1 MKTREERIARQK
13 ELLELRDR
21 VQSRLMA
28 IPGVRS
34 VGVGLKEV
42 GGKITDEIVFRV
54 YIMEKKPL
62 SSVPPGERIPGEIEG
77 IETDVI
83 VWEPDE
89 RAGVDSGRY
98 RPLRGG
104 IQIDNGGGYGT
115 LGCFAKRNSDGAWV
129 ALSNWHVM
137 VQDATTTDLRIAQPE
152 TGCCCC
158 CVTGYIGKVADSKI
172 GDTVDCAIATLDADV
187 AKVHDIVDVGT
198 VDGSGAAVVGDK
210 VRKRGRTTGLTTGTI
225 KDVATDSANS
235 DAFLT
240 NQILIETD
248 PGVPDF
254 ILKGDSGS
262 ALVNED
268 NEVVGLMC
276 RIRGHNGIANPIADV
291 LSALKINIPVADTG
305 ARAVDRLEPKAA
317 ASIQGGR
324 IRDWETLL
332 QTEAE
337 ARHPLGLLVGRHRDE
352 IWDLI
357 QHNREVGL
365 RWQRAQGPAYVAAF
379 ERTTRT
385 IGYRVPDEIAG
396 VSRTELF
403 LAMAVALERNG
414 SPALRAD
421 LRAEAIGWIPRL
433 QRCDT
438 AEALWREYQ
447 VMKHEYGPGAAERLR
462 VRRAWPS

>member
-42 GGKITDEIVFRV
+42 GGKTTDEIVFRV
-54 YIMEKKPL
+54 YVTEKKPP
-62 SSVPPGERIPGEIEG
+62 SQVPPGERIPAQIDGFD
-77 IETDVI
+77 TDVI
-83 VWEPDE
+83 VWELDKQ
-89 RAGVDSGRY
+89 AAVDSDRY

-104 IQIDNGGGYGT
+104 IQITNGSGYGT
-115 LGCFAKRNSDGAWV
+115 LGCFARRNSDSVWV
-129 ALSNWHVM
+129 ALSNHHVM
-137 VQDATTTDLRIAQPE
+137 VEGAPGNDIRIAQPD

-158 CVTGYIGKVADSKI
+158 CVTGYVARVTVSVL
-172 GDTVDCAIATLDADV
+172 GGTVDCAIATLEEDIG
-187 AKVHDIVDVGT
+187 KVHDIVEIGT
-198 VDGSGAAVVGDK
+198 VDGSGLAVSGDI
-210 VRKRGRTTGLTTGTI
+210 VRKRGRTTNLTTGKI
-225 KDVATDSANS
+225 KDVVTESTN
-235 DAFLT
+235 DAGVTLT
-240 NQILIETD
+240 NQILIE
-248 PGVPDF
+248 PAAGVPDF
-254 ILKGDSGS
+254 VLPGDSGS
-262 ALVNED
+262 ALVNE
-268 NEVVGLMC
+268 NHEVVGLIC
-276 RIRGHNGIANPIADV
+276 RQRGHNGIANPIADV
-291 LSALKINIPVADTG
+291 ESALNINIPVADTG
-305 ARAVDRLEPKAA
+305 VRAFDRLTPEAA
-317 ASIQGGR
+317 ASVAGGR
-324 IRDWETLL
+324 IRDWERLIL
-332 QTEAE
+332 DEAKT
-337 ARHPLGLLVGRHRDE
+337 AHPLGLLVGRHRGE

-385 IGYRVPDEIAG
+385 VGYRVPDAIG
-396 VSRTELF
+396 GISRTELF

-447 VMKHEYGPGAAERLR
+447 MLKHEYGPG
-462 VRRAWPS
+462 SG